1 VKVPGDDHIEA
12 AAQAATAGLRH
23 LVIVAPSKRRLYER
37 LVHLF
42 WGLETVEVIYDRRQT
57 TAATPSQERRRRS
70 TVDAELSAQG
80 CAMVSSVVG
89 ERDRPPSDDAHPR
102 H

>member
-1 VKVPGDDHIEA
+1 MKGSEDDHIEA
-12 AAQAATAGLRH
+12 AAQAASAGLRH

-57 TAATPSQERRRRS
+57 AVGTPSQERRRRS

-89 ERDRPPSDDAHPR
+89 DGHRRASGDSGPR